1 MRQKAKGIRRSIRAG
16 TSDILNPDQ
25 MGLAVSIIEK
35 IALEREMRAALKDS
49 KIHSD
54 KVNRR
59 NYKIRKE

>member
-35 IALEREMRAALKDS
+35 IGLEREMRAALKDS